1 MFSGLVSGTG
11 IIKQLTVKKRTIILV
26 VEPIN
31 SHFLSKAQIG
41 DSIAIDGTC
50 LTIED
55 FNDQQFTVT
64 LMPQTFKKT
73 TFKERQVGDL
83 VNLERSL
90 QIGSRLEG
98 HIVTGHI
105 DEVTKVISRHQNENA
120 IELVFEL
127 PKRLAGQV
135 VSQGSIA
142 INGVSL
148 TVMIATKNTFSV
160 GLIPHTQSITN
171 LDELQVGSQVNLE
184 TDILGKYVAANLE
197 MRGN

>member
-160 GLIPHTQSITN
+160 GLIKHTQSITN

-197 MRGN
+197 MREN